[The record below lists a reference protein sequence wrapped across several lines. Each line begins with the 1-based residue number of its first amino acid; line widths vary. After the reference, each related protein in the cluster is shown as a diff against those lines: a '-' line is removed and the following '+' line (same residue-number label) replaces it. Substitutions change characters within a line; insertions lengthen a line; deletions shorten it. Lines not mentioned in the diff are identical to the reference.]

1 MNFLSRLNLT
11 IMSGLKMDILWL
23 SIISLVLINLVS
35 CTKEQKKVEFKMNPA
50 IVHQEFIYSIE
61 KAKTPQC
68 HASTI
73 AESNGQLVAAWFGG
87 TAEKNKDVGIW
98 VSRHDGQIWSEP
110 VEVVNGVEENGTR
123 YPCWNPVL
131 FQPKEGPLM
140 LFYKVGPKPDQ
151 WWGML
156 VTSDNG
162 GESWSATKRL
172 PDKILGP
179 IKNKPVQLDNGD
191 IISPSS
197 TEDDGWKVF
206 IERTSDLGQTW
217 TISGALNDGKTIGAI
232 QPTVLSYPGNRMQIL
247 CRTQQGFIS
256 ECWSD
261 DGGKTWTEMKATSL
275 PNPNSG
281 IDAVSM
287 KDGRQLL
294 VYNPTGGDWGARVP
308 LSIALSGDGKDWK
321 KMFDLE
327 PVTNPDTVD
336 DEEYSYPGVIQTSD
350 GMIHVVY
357 TYNRKTVKH
366 VVIDPGKIK

>member
-1 MNFLSRLNLT
+1 M
-11 IMSGLKMDILWL
+11 
-23 SIISLVLINLVS
+23 
-35 CTKEQKKVEFKMNPA
+35 
-50 IVHQEFIYSIE
+50 
-61 KAKTPQC
+61 
-68 HASTI
+68 
-73 AESNGQLVAAWFGG
+73 
-87 TAEKNKDVGIW
+87 
-98 VSRHDGQIWSEP
+98 
-110 VEVVNGVEENGTR
+110 
-123 YPCWNPVL
+123 
-131 FQPKEGPLM
+131 
-140 LFYKVGPKPDQ
+140 
-151 WWGML
+151 
-156 VTSDNG
+156 
-162 GESWSATKRL
+162 
-172 PDKILGP
+172 
-179 IKNKPVQLDNGD
+179 
-191 IISPSS
+191 ISPSS
-197 TEDDGWKVF
+197 TEDDGWKVY

-261 DGGKTWTEMKATSL
+261 DSGKTWSEMKATSL

-357 TYNRKTVKH
+357 TYNRQTVKH
-366 VVIDPGKIK
+366 VVIDPAKIK

>member
-1 MNFLSRLNLT
+1 
-11 IMSGLKMDILWL
+11 
-23 SIISLVLINLVS
+23 
-35 CTKEQKKVEFKMNPA
+35 MNPA
-50 IVHQEFIYSIE
+50 IVHQEFIYSTE
-61 KAKTPQC
+61 EAKTPQC

-73 AESNGQLVAAWFGG
+73 AESNGRLLAAWFGG
-87 TAEKNKDVGIW
+87 TEEKNKDVGIW
-98 VSRHDGQIWSEP
+98 VSRHDGRTWSVP
-110 VEVVNGVEENGTR
+110 VEVVNGVQEDGTR
-123 YPCWNPVL
+123 HPCWNPVL
-131 FQPKEGPLM
+131 FQPNEGPLM
-140 LFYKVGPKPDQ
+140 LFYKVGPNPDQ

-156 VTSDNG
+156 VTSDDG
-162 GESWSATKRL
+162 GESWSSAIRL

-179 IKNKPVQLDNGD
+179 IKNKPIQLGNGD

-197 TEDDGWKVF
+197 TEDDGWKVY
-206 IERTSDLGQTW
+206 IEHTADLGQTW
-217 TISGALNDGKTIGAI
+217 TISAALNDGKTIGAI

-261 DGGKTWTEMKATSL
+261 DGGKTWSEMKATPL

-294 VYNPTGGDWGARVP
+294 VYNPTGENWGARVP
-308 LSIALSGDGKDWK
+308 LSIAVSTDGIKWK
-321 KMFDLE
+321 NMFDLE